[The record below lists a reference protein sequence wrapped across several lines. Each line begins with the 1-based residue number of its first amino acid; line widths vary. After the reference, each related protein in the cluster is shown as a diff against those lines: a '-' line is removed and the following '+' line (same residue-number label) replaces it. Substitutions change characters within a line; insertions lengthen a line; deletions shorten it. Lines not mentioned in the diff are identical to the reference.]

1 MKLLI
6 LNAFAHFLTDAVCAA
21 ALFGPIA
28 AAGGDFSFAL
38 IIYNTVAFTAQCVAG
53 MLMDALRRHERLAA
67 LGLAVCALG
76 ALLPLPGLAAAALVG
91 LGNCIFHVAGGT
103 VTLKGSS
110 SAGPLG
116 VFVAPGAVG
125 LALGTLWPG
134 LRLWLCAAALV
145 AASVMWLAAR
155 GESELKRFEPGR
167 HVPWGAVAALTLAV
181 AVRAIGGCAAEFPW
195 KTGAAMSLVTALF
208 VFAGK
213 SLGGLVCD
221 KTGPTR
227 TALISIPAAAVLTAF
242 CAAWAAPAL
251 AGQLLVNLT
260 MPVTLWLIY
269 RAMPES
275 PGFAFGLAAAALWP
289 GTLAG
294 QLISLTGAWNS
305 VLIVASF
312 AAGLAAIIYAE
323 KKLSEVPV

>member
-6 LNAFAHFLTDAVCAA
+6 LNALAHFLTDAVCAA
-21 ALFGPIA
+21 ALFGPVA
-28 AAGGDFSFAL
+28 ASGGDPAL
-38 IIYNTVAFTAQCVAG
+38 ALVIYNTAAFTLQCVAG
-53 MLMDALRRHERLAA
+53 LLTDSLRRHERLAA
-67 LGLAVCALG
+67 LGLALCAIA
-76 ALLPLPGLAAAALVG
+76 ALLPMPGYAAAAVLG
-91 LGNCIFHVAGGT
+91 LGNCVFHVAGGT
-103 VTLKGSS
+103 VTLKGCSN
-110 SAGPLG
+110 AGPLG

-125 LALGTLWPG
+125 LALGTLWPE
-134 LRLWLCAAALV
+134 LRLWLCAAALL
-145 AASVMWLAAR
+145 AAAAMWLSAR
-155 GESELKRFEPGR
+155 DEPELVRRPPSR
-167 HVPWGAVAALTLAV
+167 VPWGAVAALTLAV
-181 AVRAIGGCAAEFPW
+181 AVRAIGGCAADFPW
-195 KTGAAMSLVTALF
+195 KTTAAMGLVTAVL

-213 SLGGLVCD
+213 SLGGFVCD
-221 KTGPTR
+221 RLGPGR
-227 TALISIPAAAVLTAF
+227 TALISVPAAAVLTAF

-251 AGQLLVNLT
+251 AGQLLLNLT

-294 QLISLTGAWNS
+294 QLISLTGVWNS
-305 VLIVASF
+305 ALILVSF

>member
-134 LRLWLCAAALV
+134 LRLWFCAAALA
-145 AASVMWLAAR
+145 AASLMWLAAR
-155 GESELKRFEPGR
+155 GEPELKRLKPSR
-167 HVPWGAVAALTLAV
+167 HVPGA
-181 AVRAIGGCAAEFPW
+181 P
-195 KTGAAMSLVTALF
+195 
-208 VFAGK
+208 
-213 SLGGLVCD
+213 
-221 KTGPTR
+221 
-227 TALISIPAAAVLTAF
+227 
-242 CAAWAAPAL
+242 
-251 AGQLLVNLT
+251 
-260 MPVTLWLIY
+260 
-269 RAMPES
+269 S
-275 PGFAFGLAAAALWP
+275 PR
-289 GTLAG
+289 
-294 QLISLTGAWNS
+294 
-305 VLIVASF
+305 
-312 AAGLAAIIYAE
+312 
-323 KKLSEVPV
+323 

>member
-6 LNAFAHFLTDAVCAA
+6 LNALAHFLTDAVCAS

-28 AAGGDFSFAL
+28 AAGGDFSLAL
-38 IIYNTVAFTAQCVAG
+38 IIYNTAAFTLQCVAG
-53 MLMDALRRHERLAA
+53 LLTDSLRRHERLAA
-67 LGLAVCALG
+67 LGLALCAIA
-76 ALLPLPGLAAAALVG
+76 ALLPMPGYAAAAVLG
-91 LGNCIFHVAGGT
+91 LGNCVFHVAGGT
-103 VTLKGSS
+103 VTLKGCS

-125 LALGTLWPG
+125 LALGTLMPE
-134 LRLWLCAAALV
+134 LRPWLCAAALL
-145 AASVMWLAAR
+145 AAAAMWLSAR
-155 GESELKRFEPGR
+155 DEPELVRRQPGR
-167 HVPWGAVAALTLAV
+167 VPWGAVAALTLAV
-181 AVRAIGGCAAEFPW
+181 AVRAIGGCAADFPW
-195 KTGAAMSLVTALF
+195 KTTAAMGLVTAVL

-213 SLGGLVCD
+213 SLGGFVCD
-221 KTGPTR
+221 RLGPTR
-227 TALISIPAAAVLTAF
+227 TALISVPAAAVLTAF

-251 AGQLLVNLT
+251 AGQLLLNLT

-305 VLIVASF
+305 ALILVSF

>member
-6 LNAFAHFLTDAVCAA
+6 LNALAHLLTDAVCAA
-21 ALFGPIA
+21 ALFGPVA
-28 AAGGDFSFAL
+28 ASGGDLAL
-38 IIYNTVAFTAQCVAG
+38 VLVIYNTVAFTFQCVAG
-53 MLMDALRRHERLAA
+53 LLTDLLRRHERLAA
-67 LGLAVCALG
+67 LGLAIC
-76 ALLPLPGLAAAALVG
+76 AAAALLPMPGYAAAAVLG
-91 LGNCIFHVAGGT
+91 LGNCVFHVAGGT
-103 VTLKGSS
+103 VTLKGCSN
-110 SAGPLG
+110 AGPLG

-125 LALGTLWPG
+125 LALGTLWPE
-134 LRLWLCAAALV
+134 LRPWLCAAAL
-145 AASVMWLAAR
+145 LAAAAMLLLAQD
-155 GESELKRFEPGR
+155 EPELGQRPPSR
-167 HVPWGAVAALTLAV
+167 RVPWGAVAALTLAV
-181 AVRAIGGCAAEFPW
+181 AVRAIGGCAADFPW
-195 KTGAAMSLVTALF
+195 KTTTAMSLVTAVL

-213 SLGGLVCD
+213 SLGGFVCD
-221 KTGPTR
+221 RLGPSR
-227 TALISIPAAAVLTAF
+227 TALISVPAAAVLTAF

-251 AGQLLVNLT
+251 AGQLLLNLT

-305 VLIVASF
+305 ALILVSF

>member
-6 LNAFAHFLTDAVCAA
+6 CNSLAHFLTDAVCAS

-28 AAGGDFSFAL
+28 AAGGDFSLAL
-38 IIYNTVAFTAQCVAG
+38 IIYNTVAFTFQCIAG
-53 MLMDALRRHERLAA
+53 LLADLLRRHERLAA
-67 LGLAVCALG
+67 LGLALCAAG
-76 ALLPLPGLAAAALVG
+76 AAIPMPGYAAAAVLG
-91 LGNCIFHVAGGT
+91 LGNCVFHVAGGT
-103 VTLKGSS
+103 VTLKGSA

-125 LALGTLWPG
+125 LALGTLWPE
-134 LRLWLCAAALV
+134 LRPWLCAAALL
-145 AASVMWLAAR
+145 AAAAMWLSAR
-155 GESELKRFEPGR
+155 DEPELVRRPPGR
-167 HVPWGAVAALTLAV
+167 VPWGAVAALTLAV
-181 AVRAIGGCAAEFPW
+181 AVRAIGGCAADFPW
-195 KTGAAMSLVTALF
+195 KTTAVMGLVTAVL

-213 SLGGLVCD
+213 SLGGFVCD
-221 KTGPTR
+221 RLGPTR
-227 TALISIPAAAVLTAF
+227 TALISVPAAAVLTAF
-242 CAAWAAPAL
+242 CAAWAVPAL
-251 AGQLLVNLT
+251 VGQLLLNLT

-275 PGFAFGLAAAALWP
+275 PGFAFGLAASALWP

-305 VLIVASF
+305 ALILVSF